1 MQMSWISPTFQWC
14 GEFLSSA
21 AFFPLQMSIGGK
33 RYKQDHFLG
42 HNYVWS
48 LTECLPR
55 WWRPTRPTSP
65 GWTPSYGARS
75 CARTRSSSNW
85 WARTRSSWGPG
96 KYHLSLDMM
105 KLTSDWPGS
114 GRTLNSPLSGRLSRW
129 ETSSNFKNLFSAL
142 NIIFLTKY
150 TPLYPGA
157 PDPHRCP
164 GLCPL

>member
-55 WWRPTRPTSP
+55 WWRLTRPTSP

-96 KYHLSLDMM
+96 KYPSLIGCTYDETDFWLARERQDIE
-105 KLTSDWPGS
+105 LTAQ
-114 GRTLNSPLSGRLSRW
+114 R
-129 ETSSNFKNLFSAL
+129 ETIQVGDLVKFLKSVFSL
-142 NIIFLTKY
+142 KHTFFLCIF
-150 TPLYPGA
+150 
-157 PDPHRCP
+157 
-164 GLCPL
+164 